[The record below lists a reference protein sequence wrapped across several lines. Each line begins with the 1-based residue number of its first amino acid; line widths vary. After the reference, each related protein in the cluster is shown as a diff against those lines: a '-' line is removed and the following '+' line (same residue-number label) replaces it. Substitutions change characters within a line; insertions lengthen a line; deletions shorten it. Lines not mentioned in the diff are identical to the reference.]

1 MCHETAGCVFWTFAP
16 SGCYGEESI
25 GCCWLKDYTA
35 WLGRAQA
42 PGSGKTYARTS
53 GSTHLFP
60 SPPVVPPP
68 PPPAPDPS
76 TTFNFLAIADWG
88 SSTATRID
96 PFQKRIAD
104 GMGAV
109 AEEIN
114 ATQVFCL
121 GDNFYGVSGDGPDDA
136 RFKGTF
142 EDVYNAT
149 SLKDIP
155 FVSTRPA
162 PINLYWFKI

>member
-1 MCHETAGCVFWTFAP
+1 MCHETAGCVFWTFTP
-16 SGCYGEESI
+16 GGCYGEKSI
-25 GCCWLKDYTA
+25 GCCWLKDYEA

-42 PGSGKTYARTS
+42 QGGTGSWTS

-60 SPPVVPPP
+60 PPPVVPPP
-68 PPPAPDPS
+68 APPAPDPS

-88 SSTATRID
+88 SSTATRMD
-96 PFQKRIAD
+96 PSQKKIAD
-104 GMGAV
+104 GMAAV

-121 GDNFYGVSGDGPDDA
+121 GDNFYGVAVDGPGDA

-142 EDVYNAT
+142 EDVYDAP
-149 SLKDIP
+149 SLKGIP
-155 FVSTRPA
+155 FVRTLTRAPVVPTGTRP
-162 PINLYWFKI
+162 P